1 VTRSAYTNGQG
12 AGRTPTRS
20 PPALVRGLPELATH
34 HDVGGPVE
42 APLVHHRQSRVELFD
57 VQGQRRGSEQILGR
71 SLTRDEYRIVGAD
84 MFHGADLAA
93 IPRQRQ
99 LRGQA
104 REERGRPFL
113 QLLVRAEPSTN
124 GLRTDGRQGR
134 HLNVSIAADAEIP
147 VM

>member
-1 VTRSAYTNGQG
+1 
-12 AGRTPTRS
+12 
-20 PPALVRGLPELATH
+20 
-34 HDVGGPVE
+34 
-42 APLVHHRQSRVELFD
+42 
-57 VQGQRRGSEQILGR
+57 
-71 SLTRDEYRIVGAD
+71 

-104 REERGRPFL
+104 RGERGRPFL

-124 GLRTDGRQGR
+124 GLRTDGRLGR